1 MPPKA
6 NWQAERTMTPVQYR
20 VILAELGMNVAQAGR
35 YLGVSER
42 TSHRYV
48 RGETEIPPATV
59 LLLRAMRAYGIEPL
73 VPVWVSD
80 RRDAPRARAA
90 QQA

>member
-1 MPPKA
+1 MKT

-20 VILAELGMNVAQAGR
+20 AALKDLDMNVAQAAR
-35 YLGVSER
+35 YLGVGER

-48 RGETEIPPATV
+48 RGETSIPVSVV
-59 LLLRAMRAYGIEPL
+59 LLLRALKAMQVKPL

-80 RRDAPRARAA
+80 RKNPRARPDQLA
-90 QQA
+90 